1 MTGEGFL
8 EKSFP
13 ITGGDFTNAGE
24 VSSKVKKILQEAGV
38 PSKIIR
44 RVTISTYEAEM
55 NVVCY
60 ARQGTLT
67 LSVTPEVL
75 RIRVADEGEGIQNVD
90 LALKEGYSTA
100 SQAIREMGFGAGMGL
115 PNIKRNSDEFRIS
128 SVIGQGPLD
137 NPARRKVQAGA
148 GREAGVDMQVDA
160 VFS

>member
-1 MTGEGFL
+1 MSPEPLL
-8 EKSFP
+8 EKSFV

-38 PSKIIR
+38 SPRIIR

-67 LSVTPEVL
+67 LSVSPDVL
-75 RIRVADEGEGIQNVD
+75 RIRVADEGQGIADLN

-100 SQAIREMGFGAGMGL
+100 SEAIREMGFGAGMGL
-115 PNIKRNSDEFRIS
+115 PNIRKNSDEFRIS
-128 SVIGQGPLD
+128 SVVGHGTVLEI
-137 NPARRKVQAGA
+137 AIRRQPGEN
-148 GREAGVDMQVDA
+148 GSSGH
-160 VFS
+160 